1 MVLPSCMFRCG
12 PPPTE
17 EFAIAKEPR
26 VNERI
31 RVPEVRLVDPE
42 GGQIGIKPIEE
53 ARWLAEQLGLD
64 LVEVAPDARPPV
76 VRLMDYGKFK
86 YESSVK
92 AREARK
98 HQTRTVVKEV
108 QFRPKIAASDFE
120 VKRKRVE
127 RFLRDGDK
135 VKITM
140 RFRGREVTHPEIG
153 REILKRLAESVEE
166 FGTIETAPRLEGR
179 QITMVLAGIRQQKP
193 ARRSNRHEDTADG
206 IDDEQAEE
214 TSLATKS
221 DDATPTAEVE
231 DHPTEGDDTESKSG
245 DAPVTE
251 QAATDEENESAEA
264 ENT

>member
-17 EFAIAKEPR
+17 EFAITKEPR

-53 ARWLAEQLGLD
+53 ARWLADQLGLD

-98 HQTRTVVKEV
+98 HQ
-108 QFRPKIAASDFE
+108 
-120 VKRKRVE
+120 
-127 RFLRDGDK
+127 GN
-135 VKITM
+135 
-140 RFRGREVTHPEIG
+140 RG
-153 REILKRLAESVEE
+153 
-166 FGTIETAPRLEGR
+166 
-179 QITMVLAGIRQQKP
+179 
-193 ARRSNRHEDTADG
+193 
-206 IDDEQAEE
+206 EQAG
-214 TSLATKS
+214 AGR
-221 DDATPTAEVE
+221 AGPVAA
-231 DHPTEGDDTESKSG
+231 PMQRGDLG
-245 DAPVTE
+245 DGA
-251 QAATDEENESAEA
+251 QILHGFQL
-264 ENT
+264 

>member
-1 MVLPSCMFRCG
+1 M
-12 PPPTE
+12 
-17 EFAIAKEPR
+17 
-26 VNERI
+26 
-31 RVPEVRLVDPE
+31 
-42 GGQIGIKPIEE
+42 
-53 ARWLAEQLGLD
+53 
-64 LVEVAPDARPPV
+64 
-76 VRLMDYGKFK
+76 
-86 YESSVK
+86 
-92 AREARK
+92 
-98 HQTRTVVKEV
+98 
-108 QFRPKIAASDFE
+108 

-206 IDDEQAEE
+206 IGDEQAEE
-214 TSLATKS
+214 TSLVMNS

-231 DHPTEGDDTESKSG
+231 DHPTSGDDTESKSG
-245 DAPVTE
+245 DAPVPE